1 MPEVT
6 LIYHTNH
13 VTPETFGVDAN
24 ATPKTITRWIP
35 AQELFTDP
43 PVDEPAVLLA
53 DESLVAQASDIFE
66 SPVHVVVATLDAASA
81 EALGRRADLSMVEL
95 HDTATRLSLLDAACR
110 LASSQSTIARLNEML
125 ARKDHE
131 FREMSRIGMA
141 LMHEHDR
148 TALLHLILEQGK
160 QLTESDGAGLLF
172 VETRANGAPELVPVM
187 YDFDSLPD
195 LGVPTIR
202 YPIDDNSTVGHT
214 ARIKKP
220 VVAADLHRL
229 PADAQFTGS
238 SEFERR
244 YRYYAK
250 SILSVPLL
258 DQNGGV
264 MGVIFFINR
273 KSNRNAIVR
282 TKAQVDRYCLTY
294 TEREVRLARSLASQ
308 AALSIE
314 TTRLYAQIEGLL
326 ESMVKAAVSAIDE
339 RDPATAGHS
348 LRVAALTTALAE
360 EITRSNRGP
369 YRDVQFTPPQLR
381 ELRFA
386 ALLHDLGK
394 VTVREDV
401 LLKANKLPAALWE
414 RVNAR
419 FDLIRRTMEL
429 EYAERHEQLCR
440 TAPDDSRGIERLDAE
455 LEGRLD
461 ELQRFREV
469 IRRANEPTVLV
480 EPVADGLQEIAAR
493 TFRDANGNIVP
504 YLTPEEMHYLQ
515 ITRGSLDEEERAEVE
530 SHVTHTRRF
539 LSQIPWTSDLK
550 NLVKY
555 ACDHHE
561 KLDGS
566 GYPRGLRDA
575 EIPLETRM
583 IQLADMFDAL
593 TESDRPY
600 KRAVPPEEALEII
613 QAEADAGLLDRDLV
627 HIMAETQVYRQVLDQ
642 DWRTL

>member
-6 LIYHTNH
+6 LIYHTSR
-13 VTPETFGVDAN
+13 VAPEVFGVDAN
-24 ATPKTITRWIP
+24 ATCQTVTRWIP
-35 AQELFTDP
+35 VGELFADP
-43 PVDEPAVLLA
+43 PIDEPAVLLV
-53 DESLVAQASDIFE
+53 DESLGAQTSDVFE
-66 SPVHVVVATLDAASA
+66 LPVHVVVVTLDATSS
-81 EALGRRADLSMVEL
+81 EALGRRADLSMAEL
-95 HDTATRLSLLDAACR
+95 HDADARLSMLDAACR
-110 LASSQSTIARLNEML
+110 LAASQSTIARLNEII

-131 FREMSRIGMA
+131 FREISRIGMA

-148 TALLHLILEQGK
+148 IALLHLILQQGK
-160 QLTESDGAGLLF
+160 QLTDSDGAGLLF
-172 VETRANGAPELVPVM
+172 VETRTNGAPELVPVM

-195 LGVPTIR
+195 IGLPTIR

-214 ARIKKP
+214 ARIKAP

-229 PADAQFTGS
+229 PADAEFTGS
-238 SEFERR
+238 IEFEQR

-258 DQNGGV
+258 DQHESV
-264 MGVIFFINR
+264 MGVMFFINR
-273 KSNRNAIVR
+273 KASRNVTVR
-282 TKAQVDRYCLTY
+282 TKAQVERYCLAY

-360 EITRSNRGP
+360 EVSRSNRGP
-369 YRDVQFTPPQLR
+369 YRDVQFTPKQLR

-429 EYAERHEQLCR
+429 DYAEQHERLCR
-440 TAPDDSRGIERLDAE
+440 SAPDDELGIERLDAE
-455 LEGRLD
+455 LSARLD
-461 ELQRFREV
+461 ELERFREL
-469 IRRANEPTVLV
+469 IRRANEPSLLET
-480 EPVADGLQEIAAR
+480 PVASGLDEIAAR
-493 TFRDANGNIVP
+493 TFRDANGDTVP
-504 YLTPEEMHYLQ
+504 YLTPEEMHYLR
-515 ITRGSLDEEERAEVE
+515 ISRGSLDDAERAEVE

-566 GYPRGLRDA
+566 GYPRGLRDT

-593 TESDRPY
+593 TEADRPY
-600 KRAVPPEEALEII
+600 KHAVPPEKALDII
-613 QAEADAGLLDRDLV
+613 RAEADAGLLDRDLV
-627 HIMAETQVYRQVLDQ
+627 NIMAESQIYRQVFDE